1 MTEIAADIPPQPLPD
16 PDTEGF
22 WQATA
27 RGELAICRCQDCR
40 RWQHPPVERCRQC
53 GGPTAFE
60 PVSGEGSVFSFIVAN
75 RASVPGFAELV
86 PYPVALVELDEQ
98 EGLRVVSRLADI
110 DPHAVEIGM
119 RVRAEIVDLPGG
131 DYRVAVFRPA

>member
-1 MTEIAADIPPQPLPD
+1 VTEVVADVPPQPLPD

-27 RGELAICRCQDCR
+27 RGELAICRCQACG
-40 RWQHPPVERCRQC
+40 RWQHPPVERCPEC
-53 GGPTAFE
+53 AGPTAFE
-60 PVSGEGSVFSFIVAN
+60 PVGGEGSVFSFIVAN
-75 RASVPGFAELV
+75 RASVPGFAQFV
-86 PYPVALVELDEQ
+86 PYAVALVELDEQ
-98 EGLRVVSRLADI
+98 PGLRVVSRLAGI

-131 DYRVAVFRPA
+131 DYRVAVFHRV

>member
-1 MTEIAADIPPQPLPD
+1 MTEPALDVPPQPLPD

-27 RGELAICRCQDCR
+27 RGELAICRCQACGL
-40 RWQHPPVERCRQC
+40 WQHPPLERCRAC
-53 GGPTAFE
+53 ASKVAFE
-60 PVSGEGSVFSFIVAN
+60 PVSGDGSVFSFIVAN

-86 PYPVALVELDEQ
+86 PYVVAVVELDEQ
-98 EGLRVVSRLADI
+98 PGLRVVSRLADVGTH
-110 DPHAVEIGM
+110 DVEIGM
-119 RVRAEIVDLPGG
+119 RVRAEIDDLPGG